1 MSARRVA
8 HLIETDVLGGA
19 ERMLVHLAGALPTQG
34 WTSVAFLPRGH
45 DGWLTRALEAVGVS
59 VEHYHLPRPF
69 SPAFAR
75 ELART
80 LQRHQITVAHS
91 HEFTMA
97 FYGAWAAR
105 QAGIPHVFTMHG
117 GRYYANRLRRRLAL
131 RAAAMLSDA
140 VIAVS
145 DVVGERLAR
154 DIWLARSRVT
164 TIPNGVPAEPSAR
177 ATLREE
183 LRLPTGAILIV
194 AVGTLFPVKGH
205 RYLLEAVARLTAHHP
220 GLHVAIAG
228 RGDREPLA
236 AFAAALSVAERVHL
250 LGPRADV
257 SNVLA
262 SADVFALPSLS
273 EGLPLALLEAMFAS
287 RPIVASAV
295 GEVPTALEQGRA
307 GVLVPP
313 GDAAAL
319 ADALDRLLADPE
331 DARALGERAARR
343 AAATYGLE
351 RMVSSYTDLY
361 NAVSSRAAAD
371 RGLRGTMTS

>member
-236 AFAAALSVAERVHL
+236 ACAAALSVAERVHL

-273 EGLPLALLEAMFAS
+273 EGLPL
-287 RPIVASAV
+287 
-295 GEVPTALEQGRA
+295 A

>member
-131 RAAAMLSDA
+131 RA
-140 VIAVS
+140 
-145 DVVGERLAR
+145 
-154 DIWLARSRVT
+154 RVT
-164 TIPNGVPAEPSAR
+164 SGSPGRASRRFRTASLPSHRHA
-177 ATLREE
+177 LRCAKSS
-183 LRLPTGAILIV
+183 GS
-194 AVGTLFPVKGH
+194 
-205 RYLLEAVARLTAHHP
+205 
-220 GLHVAIAG
+220 
-228 RGDREPLA
+228 PLA
-236 AFAAALSVAERVHL
+236 
-250 LGPRADV
+250 
-257 SNVLA
+257 
-262 SADVFALPSLS
+262 PS
-273 EGLPLALLEAMFAS
+273 
-287 RPIVASAV
+287 
-295 GEVPTALEQGRA
+295 
-307 GVLVPP
+307 
-313 GDAAAL
+313 
-319 ADALDRLLADPE
+319 
-331 DARALGERAARR
+331 
-343 AAATYGLE
+343 
-351 RMVSSYTDLY
+351 
-361 NAVSSRAAAD
+361 
-371 RGLRGTMTS
+371 